1 MEQLRKIGKAC
12 LVHYEKIILS
22 LMLVLLAVAVWI
34 LFQETQHEA
43 QKLQEF
49 KTRLVKG
56 KTHPVKTMDL
66 STNAAL
72 RQMAQKPRWMSWVGT
87 NNLFNPVK
95 WQQSAGGALIKVQ
108 SGKEVGP
115 EALVITGIRPLHFIV
130 RCENPTSNGCYLSF
144 TNEMVSPGRRPKQ
157 QVFIS
162 PSSLDKTNRFYD
174 FAALTNRLFV
184 PRQMKGA
191 PDDPEWTLELD
202 NSERIAVT
210 KEKPYVRVDG
220 YEADLKYPVNN
231 KLFSKLRAGANYVV
245 RLEGEE
251 YKVVAI
257 NEREVVLSARLNDQ
271 QTTVTRMAPP

>member
-1 MEQLRKIGKAC
+1 MEQLRKIAKTC
-12 LVHYEKIILS
+12 LVHYEKLILS

-34 LFQETQHEA
+34 LFQETQQEA

-49 KTRLVKG
+49 KTSLRKG
-56 KTHPVKTMDL
+56 KTQSVKTVDL

-72 RQMAQKPRWMSWVGT
+72 RAMAQKSRWVSWVGT

-95 WQQSAGGALIKVQ
+95 WQQGAAGALIKVQ

-157 QVFIS
+157 QVFLS

-174 FAALTNRLFV
+174 FSAMTNRFFV
-184 PRQMKGA
+184 PRQIKGA

-202 NSERIAVT
+202 NSDRIAVT
-210 KEKPYVRVDG
+210 KDKPYVRVEG
-220 YEADLKYPVNN
+220 YEADLRYPVNN
-231 KLFSKLRAGANYVV
+231 KAFPKLRVGTNYVV